1 MEAFGA
7 MAGLVT
13 APRAERREA
22 SVIVAAMQTLE
33 RRRQLAHGPV
43 DLVVIDEAQ
52 PAVAAIWRRVLA
64 RFDGA
69 RRTCWG
75 CKTKGHP

>member
-1 MEAFGA
+1 MEGFVI

-13 APRAERREA
+13 APRAARREA
-22 SVIVAAMQTLE
+22 SVIVAAIQTLE
-33 RRRQLAHGPV
+33 RRRQLALGAV
-43 DLVVIDEAQ
+43 DRVVIDEAH

-75 CKTKGHP
+75 CKAKGHP

>member
-1 MEAFGA
+1 
-7 MAGLVT
+7 
-13 APRAERREA
+13 
-22 SVIVAAMQTLE
+22 MQTLE

-64 RFDGA
+64 RFGGA